1 MSKILGIDL
10 GTTYSEFAVFENGQP
25 KIIETSEGERT
36 MPSMVAISKNQERLV
51 GTLAKR
57 QAITNPQ
64 NTIFSVKRFIGRRF
78 QDPET
83 QDDIKSLPYETRESV
98 THGVEIKMGDR

>member
-10 GTTYSEFAVFENGQP
+10 GTTYSEVAVFENGQP

-98 THGVEIKMGDR
+98 THAVEIKMGDR

>member
-10 GTTYSEFAVFENGQP
+10 GTTYSEVAVFENGQP
-25 KIIETSEGERT
+25 RIIETSEGERT

-78 QDPET
+78 KDPET
-83 QDDIKSLPYETRESV
+83 QDDIKLLPYETRESA
-98 THGVEIKMGDR
+98 TGGVEVKMGDH